1 MGTKSVSMR
10 ANCMQLLIWVSVY
23 DSGQSTVSIH
33 RVFLFSM
40 SFRLGKWYEARDKH
54 TRCVWY
60 YISFYRHWF
69 ARLSHSLRIK
79 GVHIWTLPFESRMRF
94 KKLATLKSQETL
106 FRCFASSMERGGL
119 LFTLHAER
127 VKKMGDK
134 FQRWKILLKTTAQGV
149 CFRSCSFSHTHTKL
163 HTDIQPFAIWFL
175 PAETN
180 HPGKRFRV
188 ILSLSLRSHL
198 R

>member
-1 MGTKSVSMR
+1 MRFHRISHSHSTCSTGKHAREFEAYVCLFASFNITAAKFMGTKSVSMR

-79 GVHIWTLPFESRMRF
+79 GVHIWTLPFESRWRF

-119 LFTLHAER
+119 LFTRREWKR
-127 VKKMGDK
+127 WVINSNDGK
-134 FQRWKILLKTTAQGV
+134 FY
-149 CFRSCSFSHTHTKL
+149 
-163 HTDIQPFAIWFL
+163 
-175 PAETN
+175 
-180 HPGKRFRV
+180 
-188 ILSLSLRSHL
+188 
-198 R
+198 